1 MDDIIKS
8 AREIAMEKVEKL
20 GQATEEERLSWKYQ
34 PLGETLAAKYL
45 TDERNLL
52 AELSQYKENEKK
64 QVIEG
69 AARVF
74 IRTIGLPKNDTAKKK
89 NRKIMDGLK
98 LVKNDKVG
106 VENVYSKL
114 RYLFNHYEEQG
125 EQQRQRA
132 FQSLKADMGARLQKA
147 VQQQM
152 GTTMLPVPE
161 IDVEKQPQ
169 FQQEWRK
176 LQAQLDSAYLQHLN
190 EYKQE
195 LAAIR

>member
-8 AREIAMEKVEKL
+8 AREIALEKVEKL

-34 PLGETLAAKYL
+34 PLGETLAHKYL
-45 TDERNLL
+45 TDDRNLV
-52 AELSQYKENEKK
+52 AELSQYQDNVKK
-64 QVIEG
+64 HVVRG
-69 AARVF
+69 ATEVL
-74 IRTIGLPKNDTAKKK
+74 IRNIDLPKNEAAKKK
-89 NRKIMDGLK
+89 TKKTMDGLK
-98 LVKNDKVG
+98 LLKSDKVG

-125 EQQRQRA
+125 GEQRQRA
-132 FQSLKADMGARLQKA
+132 FQSLKADMQAKLQKA
-147 VQQQM
+147 LQQQVGAM
-152 GTTMLPVPE
+152 ITGE

-176 LQAQLDSAYLQHLN
+176 LQAQLDSAYLLHLN
-190 EYKQE
+190 EYKHE